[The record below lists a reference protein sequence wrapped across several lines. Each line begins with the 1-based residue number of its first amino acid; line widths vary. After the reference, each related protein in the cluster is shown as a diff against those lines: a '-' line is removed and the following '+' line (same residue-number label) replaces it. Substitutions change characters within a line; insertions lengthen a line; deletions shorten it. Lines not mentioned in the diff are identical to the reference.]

1 MHIQACRQPAFCCYC
16 AVYPPQVIV
25 IDCLLDEG
33 LGNSKIYLLVYDSLR
48 TDWIRALIARS
59 VRYIRNGRISLK
71 SSVYG
76 IATFLVIQACL
87 KISAVS
93 FNSSNEARGT
103 ADVPNEDDDRVL
115 DGNTLPDDIPAPEDS
130 HTCNVKKCH
139 LTEIVTDFT
148 ILKLILVNPAT
159 KAVSERSFPTA
170 RSLIENLALFKHES
184 N

>member
-1 MHIQACRQPAFCCYC
+1 M
-16 AVYPPQVIV
+16 V
-25 IDCLLDEG
+25 
-33 LGNSKIYLLVYDSLR
+33 
-48 TDWIRALIARS
+48 
-59 VRYIRNGRISLK
+59 
-71 SSVYG
+71 
-76 IATFLVIQACL
+76 

-103 ADVPNEDDDRVL
+103 ADLPNEDDDRVL

-159 KAVSERSFPTA
+159 KAVSERSFSTA